1 MANSAPCDAVESSP
15 FLVIL
20 TGRALDSSQQD
31 YEKCSSFQT
40 SYSGPGLAFRR
51 CIAMKVSHS
60 IVLVPVILAG
70 LARAGVCQV
79 AADPFDPA
87 TTENGTEANEPGPAG
102 RARFLIAAPTPQVK
116 TWYGGKILAADAA
129 MVATLVVAA
138 GTKSTPLAAI
148 GGVSYLVTPAVIHG
162 VHGRG
167 GLSVLSVVL
176 RVALPIA
183 GMAMGAS
190 MANCHPSNGG
200 EDDDAFCGL
209 GEAIIGGVLG
219 VIAASAVDA
228 SLAWESAP
236 NGSWQVQPQPRS
248 TGTPPRISL
257 LSPSVVPIAN
267 GASIL
272 LGGRF

>member
-1 MANSAPCDAVESSP
+1 
-15 FLVIL
+15 
-20 TGRALDSSQQD
+20 
-31 YEKCSSFQT
+31 
-40 SYSGPGLAFRR
+40 
-51 CIAMKVSHS
+51 MKVSHS

-87 TTENGTEANEPGPAG
+87 VTEEGTEANGPGAAG
-102 RARFLIAAPTPQVK
+102 RTQALIAAPPPAQGR

-129 MVATLVVAA
+129 MVATLMVAA
-138 GTKSTPLAAI
+138 STKSTLLATA
-148 GGVSYLVTPAVIHG
+148 GGISYLVTPAVIHG
-162 VHGRG
+162 AHGRG

-176 RVALPIA
+176 RIALPIA

-190 MANCHPSNGG
+190 MANCHASTSD

-209 GEAIIGGVLG
+209 GEALIGGVLG
-219 VIAASAVDA
+219 VVAASAVDA
-228 SLAWESAP
+228 SLAWEPAT
-236 NGSWQVQPQPRS
+236 NGPSQVEPQPRY
-248 TGTPPRISL
+248 TAPPRISL